1 MDANDYNKYILNGLV
16 NIVDKNESTYKID
29 ISKPEIYN
37 EGVLNTVS
45 RLYSANCVSETF
57 FSKNNLDIVQEG
69 IINSVYNK
77 SEGKYKIGRQSDQ
90 ELTIIMRS
98 IYFQYGKNNNFNVI
112 EQVRELNRIVIN
124 WCVDEIITN
133 INQYMNYKTNIS
145 TLPMPME
152 RAQLPSQKGT
162 KTLEIKSFI

>member
-1 MDANDYNKYILNGLV
+1 
-16 NIVDKNESTYKID
+16 
-29 ISKPEIYN
+29 
-37 EGVLNTVS
+37 
-45 RLYSANCVSETF
+45 
-57 FSKNNLDIVQEG
+57 
-69 IINSVYNK
+69 
-77 SEGKYKIGRQSDQ
+77 
-90 ELTIIMRS
+90 MRS